1 MAEVSHVPVMLDE
14 WVDALV
20 LDPDGRY
27 VDATFGRGGHSR
39 AILERLSP
47 QGRLLAL
54 DRDPE
59 AVREGERLVR
69 RDARFTIVHAS
80 FGQLDEVL
88 AEHGWDKVSGVGF
101 DLGLSSPQLD
111 QAQRGFSFQQEGPLD
126 MRMNPDEGQPLS
138 AMLRTVSER
147 ELAKLI
153 RDYGD
158 ERFAGRIARAILQAM
173 REGRMK
179 TTADLERVCFHA
191 VPRSARYHGVH
202 PATRTFQALRIWVND
217 EMEQL
222 RQGLSAAIRHLR
234 AAGRLVVIAFHS
246 GEDRIVRD
254 VIEQAVHPCT
264 CPPQFPVC
272 VCGRRPSMR
281 WVQKKPLR
289 PDEREVEIN
298 PRSRSARL
306 RIAEAVS

>member
-1 MAEVSHVPVMLDE
+1 MLE
-14 WVDALV
+14 QWVDALV
-20 LDPDGRY
+20 LDPDGCY

-39 AILERLSP
+39 AILERLSAR
-47 QGRLLAL
+47 GRLLAL

-59 AVREGERLVR
+59 AVREGERLAR
-69 RDARFTIVHAS
+69 QDARFTIVHAP
-80 FGQLDEVL
+80 FARLAQVL
-88 AEHGWDKVSGVGF
+88 AGHGWDRVSGVGF

-111 QAQRGFSFQQEGPLD
+111 QACRGFSFQQEGPLD
-126 MRMNPDEGQPLS
+126 MRMNPHEGRPLS
-138 AMLRTVSER
+138 AMLSSVSER
-147 ELAKLI
+147 ELARVI
-153 RDYGD
+153 REYGD
-158 ERFAGRIARAILQAM
+158 ERYAGRIARAILRAV
-173 REGRMK
+173 RDGRMN
-179 TTADLERVCFHA
+179 TTADLEHVCFHA
-191 VPRSARYHGVH
+191 VPRSYRYGGVH

-222 RQGLSAAIRHLR
+222 RQGLTAAIGHLR

-264 CPPQFPVC
+264 CPPQFPMC
-272 VCGRRPSMR
+272 VCGRKPSMC

-289 PDEREVEIN
+289 PDEREVAAN